1 MFQSV
6 DGVSCTRRKH
16 HEVLALG
23 DGVGTHQE
31 YGWPRLRELKPDFVY
46 LQVVRSAEVNFPL
59 WVVSGTSAMSG
70 IRTGRDPAIL
80 VSGARDWT
88 WVTVAYCTGDQ
99 HMGNRVARYDDGN
112 GGVRLAQC
120 HDS

>member
-1 MFQSV
+1 MA
-6 DGVSCTRRKH
+6 C
-16 HEVLALG
+16 
-23 DGVGTHQE
+23 
-31 YGWPRLRELKPDFVY
+31 RLRLGSPLDGDTLCPVLE
-46 LQVVRSAEVNFPL
+46 RRAEVPASSRLAEASSLWPL
-59 WVVSGTSAMSG
+59 RVTCGTIATSG

-120 HDS
+120 NDS